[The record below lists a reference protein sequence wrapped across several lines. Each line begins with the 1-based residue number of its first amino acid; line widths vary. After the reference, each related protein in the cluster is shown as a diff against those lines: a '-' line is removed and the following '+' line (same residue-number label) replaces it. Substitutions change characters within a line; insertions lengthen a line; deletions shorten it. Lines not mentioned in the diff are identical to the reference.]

1 MTTDC
6 KNINVAAVQ
15 LWSDTDRTPARNR
28 EHALEM
34 LERAASTRPDLVVL
48 PEAISMLCYP
58 DGRPGFTYRDVM
70 EAVPGPTTDAAA
82 AIARHYGVNILIGLV
97 SDEGDGRRCQNVVVG
112 IDRDGKIVGRYE
124 KVHEPEISR
133 RSQAA
138 RVGDGVPIITF
149 DFGRVGVFVCWD
161 LLSPELASILALKG
175 ARLLCFPHL
184 IALPSTRNFSVSL
197 RARAV
202 DNALPVVAAG
212 MRDAHNH
219 NGSQG
224 GLFPTCILDAG
235 GEVIAQST
243 AAGPDIV
250 HAQVSLARMTVERTD
265 GSENG
270 GDWTS
275 LRPTELRLALYA
287 REYAALAQ
295 RNSYYRDEDI

>member
-1 MTTDC
+1 
-6 KNINVAAVQ
+6 
-15 LWSDTDRTPARNR
+15 
-28 EHALEM
+28 
-34 LERAASTRPDLVVL
+34 
-48 PEAISMLCYP
+48 MLCYP
-58 DGRPGFTYRDVM
+58 DGRPGFSYRDVM

-97 SDEGDGRRCQNVVVG
+97 ADNGDGRSCQNVVVG
-112 IDRDGKIVGRYE
+112 IGRDGKIVGRYE
-124 KVHEPEISR
+124 KLHEPEIAR
-133 RSQAA
+133 RSQRAE
-138 RVGDGVPIITF
+138 VGNSIPVITF

-161 LLSPELASILALKG
+161 LLSPELASILTLKG

-219 NGSQG
+219 NGSQE
-224 GLFPTCILDAG
+224 GLFPTCIIDAD

-243 AAGPDIV
+243 AAGSDIV
-250 HAQVSLARMTVERTD
+250 DAQVSLAPVTVDDLGLAEK
-265 GSENG
+265 GV
-270 GDWTS
+270 DWTRH
-275 LRPTELRLALYA
+275 RPTELRPALYA

-295 RNSYYRDEDI
+295 RNTYYRGDEL

>member
-6 KNINVAAVQ
+6 EYIDVVAVQ
-15 LWSDTDRTPARNR
+15 LWSDMDRTPARNR

-34 LERAASTRPDLVVL
+34 LEKAASTRPDLVVL

-82 AIARHYGVNILIGLV
+82 AIARQYGVNILIGLV

-112 IDRDGKIVGRYE
+112 IDREGDIVGRYD
-124 KVHEPEISR
+124 KAHEPEISR
-133 RSQAA
+133 RSQGA
-138 RVGDGVPIITF
+138 RVGDEVPVITF

-224 GLFPTCILDAG
+224 GLFPTCILDADG
-235 GEVIAQST
+235 LVIAQSA

-250 HAQVSLARMTVERTD
+250 RAQVSLAPMTVNHAGD
-265 GSENG
+265 SENR
-270 GDWTS
+270 GDWTH
-275 LRPTELRLALYA
+275 LRPAELRLALYA

-295 RNSYYRDEDI
+295 RTSYFREEEI